1 MESMSI
7 EDRILKVALEHF
19 SQKGYAQVRVSDI
32 AEEANIGKGTIYLYF
47 NSKRDL
53 FYLTIEYA
61 FRKLA
66 EILWSDKDFSSILSL
81 RTFVYDYFE
90 NWELAS
96 KLGSLVLDGLSL
108 GDRTFYSELRKMRDK
123 YIIENLDKIV
133 EKLIKANIIKEA
145 NQRIISLFIWG
156 NLVFFTTLVLKGEEI
171 KLDKKEIWQ
180 MIFSGIT
187 SGLIK

>member
-1 MESMSI
+1 MSI
-7 EDRILKVALEHF
+7 EDKILKVSLEYF
-19 SQKGYAQVRVSDI
+19 SQKGYSQVRISDI
-32 AEEANIGKGTIYLYF
+32 AKEADIGKGTVYLYF

-53 FYLTIEYA
+53 FYSTIEYA
-61 FRKLA
+61 FRKLS
-66 EILWSDKDFSSILSL
+66 EILWSDKDFKSILSL
-81 RTFVYDYFE
+81 RAFVYDYFD

-108 GDRTFYSELRKMRDK
+108 GDKTFYSELRSMRDK
-123 YIIENLDKIV
+123 YIIEDLDKIV
-133 EKLIKANIIKEA
+133 RNLTKANIIREI
-145 NQRIISLFIWG
+145 NERVISLFIWG

-180 MIFSGIT
+180 MIFSGLT